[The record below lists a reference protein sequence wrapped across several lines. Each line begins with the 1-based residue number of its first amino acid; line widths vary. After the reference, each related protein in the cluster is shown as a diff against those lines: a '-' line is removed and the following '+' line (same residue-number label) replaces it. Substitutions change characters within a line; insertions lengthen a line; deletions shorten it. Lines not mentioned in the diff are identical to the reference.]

1 MRRLAVLL
9 SILMLSHVVSASPE
23 ITVNLDLER
32 KLTDFDLGVN
42 GGTISPDGNS
52 VLIYGEDGYAHL
64 LSANNAD
71 DESTDIRLEKETMS
85 SLNDAT
91 WHPGGKSA
99 LIVGDNGTILRLNS
113 TNYAL
118 GEAEGS
124 IAMAGKDIN
133 TIRFTAGSSVAYL
146 GTDDGQI
153 WKYYADGFTLLNDEA
168 SSRITDIDCLRN
180 KNICVAGTLNDGVAI
195 IDQADAVT
203 WLPNSRYHTWV
214 GIGCED
220 PTMNACTGFA
230 SGNKAASIEI
240 DILDSINSELGEIII
255 LGQLEGDTI
264 GDSQASES
272 SSIIALAP
280 LGMVRWNQYTQDAF
294 LMFSNDNASDED
306 VLLGGDGYAVAWE
319 NSQYSGF
326 LVTSQGRIVSF
337 EPASEADDGEIPNIL
352 IILVAL
358 CVPGVFI
365 GLIYWNSPWLQRKY
379 ANLFGRN
386 KKDEQ

>member
-153 WKYYADGFTLLNDEA
+153 WIYYADGFTLLNDEA

-240 DILDSINSELGEIII
+240 DILDSSNSELGEIII

>member
-240 DILDSINSELGEIII
+240 DILDSSNSELGEIII

>member
-1 MRRLAVLL
+1 MRRLAALL

-32 KLTDFDLGVN
+32 KLADFDLGVN

-91 WHPGGKSA
+91 WHPSGKSA

-124 IAMAGKDIN
+124 IAMSGKDIN

-153 WKYYADGFTLLNDEA
+153 WKYYADGFTLLNNEA

-180 KNICVAGTLNDGVAI
+180 KNICVAGSLNDGVAI
-195 IDQADAVT
+195 IDQADTVT

-240 DILDSINSELGEIII
+240 DILDSSNSELGEIII

-352 IILVAL
+352 ILLVAL

-379 ANLFGRN
+379 ANLFSRN

>member
-1 MRRLAVLL
+1 
-9 SILMLSHVVSASPE
+9 MLSHVVSASPE

-240 DILDSINSELGEIII
+240 DILDSSNSELGEIII